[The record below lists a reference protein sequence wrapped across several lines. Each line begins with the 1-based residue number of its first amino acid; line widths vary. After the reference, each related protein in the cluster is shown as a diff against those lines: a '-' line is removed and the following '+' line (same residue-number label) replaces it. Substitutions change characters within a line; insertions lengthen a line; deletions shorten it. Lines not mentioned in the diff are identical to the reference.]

1 MTIAHKDTELS
12 KGILLNIVIISSPAD
27 RGS

>member
-1 MTIAHKDTELS
+1 MTIAHKDSKLS
-12 KGILLNIVIISSPAD
+12 KGILLNVVIISSPAD